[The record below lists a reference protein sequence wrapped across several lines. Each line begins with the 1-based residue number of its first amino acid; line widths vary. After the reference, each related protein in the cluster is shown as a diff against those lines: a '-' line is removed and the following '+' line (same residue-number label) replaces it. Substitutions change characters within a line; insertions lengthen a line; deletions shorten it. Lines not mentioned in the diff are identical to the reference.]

1 MERQFIDR
9 LILIIAQEVNQLL
22 DNDLAELQSITN
34 DYLMNVLFILLID
47 LYLKLIVVNNWIISL
62 VIITSFSYYLNYKY
76 FRLFFCHKIFVI
88 NLTQMFDCHKNL
100 L

>member
-62 VIITSFSYYLNYKY
+62 VIITSFSY
-76 FRLFFCHKIFVI
+76 F
-88 NLTQMFDCHKNL
+88 
-100 L
+100 